1 VVVDASSLDLTAKY
15 AITNSRTLDGMWRQ
29 RARLTPDKI
38 SHVDYVPKIQQRREF
53 TWAQMLAQTARWQAA
68 LRKENLQAGDRVA
81 VMLRNCI
88 EWPLYDQAALALG
101 LVVVPLY
108 TVDRA
113 ENVAY
118 ILNDAGVKI
127 LLLETPEQWKQLGAL
142 DIKLETLQ
150 RVLMLRPDETAPGD
164 VRVMSVEAWLP
175 SGEHELQHVSADGNQ
190 LATIVYTSGTTGK
203 PKGVMLTH
211 ENILSNVKALLQ
223 CIHIYPTDDILSFL
237 PLSHMFERTVG
248 YYVPVMQGVK
258 TTYSRSVQLLADD
271 LLNEKPNILIAVPRI
286 FELIQA
292 KMNAQLQ
299 TRKSWQ
305 QKLFVQTVE
314 IGWQRFEWQQGRSG
328 WRPSFLLWPLLDHL
342 IAKPVR
348 ARFGGRLRF
357 AASGGAALSP
367 NIAKTFIALGIPILQ
382 GYGMTEC
389 SPVLAF
395 NAPADNL
402 PSSVGHMLP
411 GIEHRLGLGDE
422 LQVKGPNIMQGY
434 WNQAQATRDIFT
446 KDGWLKTGDV
456 VRVDASGHI
465 TITGRSK
472 DIIVLSNGE
481 KVPPS
486 DMEMAIM
493 RDTLFDQVMI
503 IGEGKA
509 FLSMLGVLN
518 REQWKE
524 LAAET
529 KLDPVNI
536 QAAEKQ
542 VLKRVAAQIKN
553 FPGYAQIRRG
563 VFTLEP
569 WSVENG
575 LLTPTLKIRR
585 PQVVASRAKD
595 IDSIYDSMG

>member
-1 VVVDASSLDLTAKY
+1 
-15 AITNSRTLDGMWRQ
+15 
-29 RARLTPDKI
+29 
-38 SHVDYVPKIQQRREF
+38 
-53 TWAQMLAQTARWQAA
+53 
-68 LRKENLQAGDRVA
+68 
-81 VMLRNCI
+81 
-88 EWPLYDQAALALG
+88 
-101 LVVVPLY
+101 VPLY

-118 ILNDAGVKI
+118 ILQDAGVKV
-127 LLLETPEQWKQLGAL
+127 LLLETAEQWKQLAAL
-142 DIKLETLQ
+142 DAPLPLLQ
-150 RVLMLRPDETAPGD
+150 RVVLMRPDENASTDA
-164 VRVMSVEAWLP
+164 RVMAMENWLP
-175 SGEHELQHVSADGNQ
+175 SGQHVLQHTSDDGDR

-211 ENILSNVKALLQ
+211 QNILSNVKALLS
-223 CIHIYPTDDILSFL
+223 CIDVYPTDDILSFL

-271 LLNEKPNILIAVPRI
+271 LVNERPTILIAVPRI

-292 KMNAQLQ
+292 KINAQLQ
-299 TRKSWQ
+299 TRKAWQ
-305 QKLFVQTVE
+305 QKLFALAVE
-314 IGWQRFEWQQGRSG
+314 TGWQRFEWQQGRSG
-328 WRPSFLLWPLLDHL
+328 WRPSFLLWPVLDAL
-342 IAKPVR
+342 VAKPVR

-367 NIAKTFIALGIPILQ
+367 AIAKTFIALGIPILQ

-395 NAPADNL
+395 NAPQDNL
-402 PSSVGHMLP
+402 PSSVGHILP
-411 GIEHRLGLGDE
+411 GIESRLGSDGE

-434 WNQAQATRDIFT
+434 WNHAQGTRDIFT
-446 KDGWLKTGDV
+446 QDGWLRTGDV
-456 VRVDASGHI
+456 VRIDATGHI

-493 RDTLFDQVMI
+493 RDMLFDQVMI
-503 IGEGKA
+503 IGEGKP

-518 REQWKE
+518 REQWKQ
-524 LAAET
+524 LAGEAS
-529 KLDPVNI
+529 LDANNI

-542 VLKRVAAQIKN
+542 VLKRVAAQIKS

-563 VFTLEP
+563 VFSLEP

-585 PQVVASRAKD
+585 PLVLSNSAEKISA
-595 IDSIYDSMG
+595 IYDAHV

>member
-1 VVVDASSLDLTAKY
+1 MLASAQDSLGQPSLATV
-15 AITNSRTLDGMWRQ
+15 STLDGMWRE
-29 RARLTPDKI
+29 RARLTPNQI
-38 SHVDYVPKIQQRREF
+38 SHIDFVPKSQQRREY
-53 TWAQMLAQTARWQAA
+53 TWAQMLAETARWQAA
-68 LRKENLQAGDRVA
+68 LRKENLQVGDRVA
-81 VMLRNCI
+81 IMLRNCVD
-88 EWPLYDQAALALG
+88 WVLCDQAALALG

-118 ILNDAGVKI
+118 ILNDAEVKI
-127 LLLETPEQWKQLGAL
+127 LLLETPEQWKQLAAL
-142 DIKLETLQ
+142 DIKLDSLQ
-150 RVLMLRPDETAPGD
+150 RVLMLRPDENSPAD
-164 VRVMSVEAWLP
+164 ARVVAAENWLP
-175 SGEHELQHVSADGNQ
+175 PGEHTLQHVSTDGNQ
-190 LATIVYTSGTTGK
+190 LASIVYTSGTTGK

-211 ENILSNVKALLQ
+211 ENILSNVRALLQ
-223 CIHIYPTDDILSFL
+223 CIDIYPTDDILSFL
-237 PLSHMFERTVG
+237 PLSHMFERSVG
-248 YYVPVMQGVK
+248 YYTPVMQGVK

-271 LLNEKPNILIAVPRI
+271 LINERPNILIAVPRI
-286 FELIQA
+286 FELIQS
-292 KMNAQLQ
+292 KINAQLQ
-299 TRKSWQ
+299 TRKPWQ
-305 QKLFVQTVE
+305 QKLFAYAVE
-314 IGWQRFEWQQGRSG
+314 TGWQRFEWQQGRSG
-328 WRPSFLLWPLLDHL
+328 WRPSFLCWPLLDHL

-357 AASGGAALSP
+357 AASGGAALAP

-395 NAPADNL
+395 NAPRDNL

-411 GIEHRLGLGDE
+411 GIEMRLGIGDE
-422 LQVKGPNIMQGY
+422 LQVKGPNVMQGY
-434 WNQAQATRDIFT
+434 WNHAQGTRDIFT

-503 IGEGKA
+503 IGEGKP

-518 REQWKE
+518 RGLWKKMV
-524 LAAET
+524 ADSN
-529 KLDPVNI
+529 LDATNI
-536 QAAEKQ
+536 QAAEKL
-542 VLKRVAAQIKN
+542 VLKRVAVQIKS

-563 VFTLEP
+563 VFTLEA

-595 IDSIYDSMG
+595 IDSIYDSTA

>member
-1 VVVDASSLDLTAKY
+1 MPTP
-15 AITNSRTLDGMWRQ
+15 AILLNQVTTLDGLF
-29 RARLTPDKI
+29 RARALATPDHL
-38 SHVDYVPKIQQRREF
+38 SHIDFVPKTNQRREF
-53 TWAQMLAQTARWQAA
+53 TWAQMRAQIGRWQAA
-68 LRKENLQAGDRVA
+68 LKAENLQPGDRVA
-81 VMLRNCI
+81 IMLRNCV
-88 EWPLYDQAALALG
+88 EWVCYDQAALALG

-108 TVDRA
+108 TVDRP

-118 ILNDAGVKI
+118 ILQDAGVKI
-127 LLLETPEQWKQLGAL
+127 LLLETPEQWKQLAGL
-142 DIKLETLQ
+142 DAPLVNLQ
-150 RVLMLRPDETAPGD
+150 RVLMLRPEENAPADARVTSLETWLRPGEY
-164 VRVMSVEAWLP
+164 VLP
-175 SGEHELQHVSADGNQ
+175 HVSDDANQ

-211 ENILSNVKALLQ
+211 ENILSNVKALLSR
-223 CIHIYPTDDILSFL
+223 IAIYPTDDVLSFL

-248 YYVPVMQGVK
+248 YYVPMMQGVK
-258 TTYSRSVQLLADD
+258 TTYSRSVQLLAED
-271 LLNEKPNILIAVPRI
+271 LVNERPTILIAVPRI
-286 FELIQA
+286 FELIQT
-292 KMNAQLQ
+292 KITSQLQ
-299 TRKSWQ
+299 TRKPWQ
-305 QKLFVQTVE
+305 QKLFALAVE
-314 IGWQRFEWQQGRSG
+314 TGWQRFEWQQGRSG
-328 WRPSFLLWPLLDHL
+328 WRPAFLFWPLFDAL

-367 NIAKTFIALGIPILQ
+367 NIAKTFIALGLPILQ

-395 NAPADNL
+395 NAPEDNL

-411 GIEHRLGLGDE
+411 GIESRLGTGNE

-434 WNQAQATRDIFT
+434 WNHAQATRDIFT
-446 KDGWLKTGDV
+446 KDGWLRTGDV
-456 VRVDASGHI
+456 VRIDASGHV

-486 DMEMAIM
+486 DMEMSIM
-493 RDTLFDQVMI
+493 RDALFDQVMI

-518 REQWKE
+518 REQWKKI
-524 LAAET
+524 AAEAN
-529 KLDPVNI
+529 LDESNV
-536 QAAEKQ
+536 QAAEKL
-542 VLKRVAAQIKN
+542 VLKRVAAQIKS

-563 VFTLEP
+563 VFSLEP

-595 IDSIYDSMG
+595 IASIYDSLG

>member
-1 VVVDASSLDLTAKY
+1 
-15 AITNSRTLDGMWRQ
+15 M
-29 RARLTPDKI
+29 
-38 SHVDYVPKIQQRREF
+38 
-53 TWAQMLAQTARWQAA
+53 
-68 LRKENLQAGDRVA
+68 
-81 VMLRNCI
+81 
-88 EWPLYDQAALALG
+88 
-101 LVVVPLY
+101 
-108 TVDRA
+108 
-113 ENVAY
+113 
-118 ILNDAGVKI
+118 
-127 LLLETPEQWKQLGAL
+127 
-142 DIKLETLQ
+142 
-150 RVLMLRPDETAPGD
+150 
-164 VRVMSVEAWLP
+164 
-175 SGEHELQHVSADGNQ
+175 
-190 LATIVYTSGTTGK
+190 
-203 PKGVMLTH
+203 
-211 ENILSNVKALLQ
+211 
-223 CIHIYPTDDILSFL
+223 
-237 PLSHMFERTVG
+237 
-248 YYVPVMQGVK
+248 
-258 TTYSRSVQLLADD
+258 
-271 LLNEKPNILIAVPRI
+271 LNERPTILIAVPRI

-292 KMNAQLQ
+292 KINAQLQ
-299 TRKSWQ
+299 TRKPWQ
-305 QKLFVQTVE
+305 QKLFSYAVE
-314 IGWQRFEWQQGRSG
+314 TGWRRFEWQQGRSG

-342 IAKPVR
+342 VAKPVR
-348 ARFGGRLRF
+348 ARFGGHLRF

-367 NIAKTFIALGIPILQ
+367 AIAKTFIALGIPILQ
-382 GYGMTEC
+382 GYGLTEC

-411 GIEHRLGLGDE
+411 GIEMRLGLGDE
-422 LQVKGPNIMQGY
+422 LQVKGPNVMQGY
-434 WNQAQATRDIFT
+434 WNQPQATRDIFT

-456 VRVDASGHI
+456 VRIDASGHI

-493 RDTLFDQVMI
+493 RDALFDQVMI

-518 REQWKE
+518 REQWGHW
-524 LAAET
+524 AAEA
-529 KLDPVNI
+529 KLDAANI

-542 VLKRVAAQIKN
+542 ILKRVAAQIKN

-595 IDSIYDSMG
+595 IDSIYDSLG

>member
-1 VVVDASSLDLTAKY
+1 MTAMPSNNQLETSPL
-15 AITNSRTLDGMWRQ
+15 AHVTTLDSLWRE
-29 RARLTPDKI
+29 RARLTPNQI
-38 SHVDYVPKIQQRREF
+38 SHVDYLPKTQQRREF
-53 TWAQMLAQTARWQAA
+53 TWAQMLAETARWQAA
-68 LRKENLQAGDRVA
+68 LSVEKLSVGDRVA
-81 VMLRNCI
+81 VMARNGP
-88 EWPLYDQAALALG
+88 EWVCYDQAALALG

-118 ILNDAGVKI
+118 ILQDAGVKV
-127 LLLETPEQWKQLGAL
+127 LLLETPEQWKQLAAL
-142 DIKLETLQ
+142 DAPLPLLQ
-150 RVLMLRPDETAPGD
+150 RVLIMRPDAASAD
-164 VRVMSVEAWLP
+164 ARVRAMDEWLP
-175 SGEHELQHVSADGNQ
+175 KGEHVVQSTSADGER

-211 ENILSNVKALLQ
+211 QNIMSNCKALLS
-223 CIHIYPTDDILSFL
+223 CIGVHSTDEILSFL
-237 PLSHMFERTVG
+237 PLSHMFERSVG
-248 YYVPVMQGVK
+248 YYVPVMQGVR

-271 LLNEKPNILIAVPRI
+271 LINERPTILIAVPRI

-292 KMNAQLQ
+292 KINAQLQ
-299 TRKSWQ
+299 TRKPWQ
-305 QKLFVQTVE
+305 QKLFAHAVAT
-314 IGWQRFEWQQGRSG
+314 GWQRFEWQQGRSG
-328 WRPSFLLWPLLDHL
+328 WRPTFLLWPLLDKL
-342 IAKPVR
+342 VAQPVR

-367 NIAKTFIALGIPILQ
+367 AIAKTFIALGIPILQ

-395 NAPADNL
+395 NAPQDNL
-402 PSSVGHMLP
+402 PSSVGHILP
-411 GIEHRLGLGDE
+411 GIETRLGSGDE

-434 WNQAQATRDIFT
+434 WNHAQATRDIFT
-446 KDGWLKTGDV
+446 PDGWLKTGDV
-456 VRVDASGHI
+456 VRIDASGHV

-493 RDTLFDQVMI
+493 RDQLFDQVMI
-503 IGEGKA
+503 VGEGKP
-509 FLSMLGVLN
+509 FLSMLAVLN
-518 REQWKE
+518 REQWKQ
-524 LAAET
+524 LAAEAN
-529 KLDPVNI
+529 LDAHNM

-542 VLKRVAAQIKN
+542 VLKRVAAQIKQ

-563 VFTLEP
+563 VFSLEP

-585 PQVVASRAKD
+585 PLVLSNSAEKISA
-595 IDSIYDSMG
+595 IYDAHV

>member
-1 VVVDASSLDLTAKY
+1 MDASSINLKSKQ
-15 AITNSRTLDGMWRQ
+15 AITSVSTLDGMWRE
-29 RARLTPDKI
+29 RARLTPNKI
-38 SHVDYVPKIQQRREF
+38 SHVDYLPKTQLRREF
-53 TWAQMLAQTARWQAA
+53 TWAQMLVQTARWQAA

-81 VMLRNCI
+81 IMLRNCI

-113 ENVAY
+113 ENIAY

-127 LLLETPEQWKQLGAL
+127 LILETPEQWKQLAAL
-142 DIKLETLQ
+142 DTKLETLQ
-150 RVLMLRPDETAPGD
+150 RVLMLRPDETPMAD
-164 VRVMSVEAWLP
+164 ARVVAVENWLP
-175 SGEHELQHVSADGNQ
+175 QGEHAMQHVADDGNR

-211 ENILSNVKALLQ
+211 DNILSNIKALLA
-223 CIHIYPTDDILSFL
+223 CIDIYPTDDILSFL

-271 LLNEKPNILIAVPRI
+271 LLNERPNILIAVPRI
-286 FELIQA
+286 FELIQT
-292 KMNAQLQ
+292 KINAQLQ
-299 TRKSWQ
+299 TRKPWQ
-305 QKLFVQTVE
+305 QKLFAFAVE
-314 IGWQRFEWQQGRSG
+314 TGWKRFEWQQGRSG
-328 WRPSFLLWPLLDHL
+328 WHPSFLLWPVLDHL
-342 IAKPVR
+342 VAKPVR

-367 NIAKTFIALGIPILQ
+367 SIAKTFIALGIPILQ

-434 WNQAQATRDIFT
+434 WNQTQATRDIFT

-486 DMEMAIM
+486 DMEMSIM

-518 REQWKE
+518 REQWKH
-524 LAAET
+524 LATEA
-529 KLDPVNI
+529 KLDAENI
-536 QAAEKQ
+536 QAAEKII
-542 VLKRVAAQIKN
+542 LKRVAAQIKN

-563 VFTLEP
+563 MFTLEP

-585 PQVVASRAKD
+585 PQVVASRAKE
-595 IDSIYDSMG
+595 IHSIYESLH

>member
-1 VVVDASSLDLTAKY
+1 MAAASPEKITDVSLMSDIA
-15 AITNSRTLDGMWRQ
+15 TLDGLWRE
-29 RARLTPDKI
+29 RARRTPDQI
-38 SHVDYVPKIQQRREF
+38 SHVDYPPKTQQRREF
-53 TWAQMLAQTARWQAA
+53 TWAQMLAETARWQAA
-68 LRKENLQAGDRVA
+68 LQNENLQVGDRVA
-81 VMLRNCI
+81 VMARNGP
-88 EWPLYDQAALALG
+88 EWVWYDQAALSLG

-108 TVDRA
+108 TVDRP

-118 ILNDAGVKI
+118 ILEDAGVKI
-127 LLLETPEQWKQLGAL
+127 LLLETAEQWKQLAAL
-142 DIKLETLQ
+142 ENTLASVQ
-150 RVLMLRPDETAPGD
+150 RIVLLRADEKAPTD
-164 VRVMSVEAWLP
+164 VRAVLVENWLP
-175 SGEHELQHVSADGNQ
+175 QGTTVLQQGSADGNR

-211 ENILSNVKALLQ
+211 QNILSNARAVTA
-223 CIHIYPTDDILSFL
+223 CIDVFPTDDILSFL

-271 LLNEKPNILIAVPRI
+271 LVNERPTILIAVPRI

-292 KMNAQLQ
+292 KINSQLHS
-299 TRKSWQ
+299 RKPWQ
-305 QKLFVQTVE
+305 QKLFAFAVKT
-314 IGWQRFEWQQGRSG
+314 GWQRFEWQQRRGR
-328 WRPSFLLWPLLDHL
+328 WRASFLLWPLLDRL
-342 IAKPVR
+342 IARPVR

-367 NIAKTFIALGIPILQ
+367 AIAKTFIALGIPILQ

-402 PSSVGHMLP
+402 PSSVGHILP
-411 GIEHRLGLGDE
+411 GIQSRLGPGDE
-422 LQVKGPNIMQGY
+422 LQVKGPNVMQGY
-434 WNQAQATRDIFT
+434 WKHEQATRDIFT
-446 KDGWLKTGDV
+446 ADGWLRTGDV
-456 VRVDASGHI
+456 VRIDTSGHV
-465 TITGRSK
+465 TITGRLK

-481 KVPPS
+481 KVPPG

-493 RDTLFDQVMI
+493 RDSLFDQVMI
-503 IGEGKA
+503 IGEGKP

-518 REQWKE
+518 REQWNRMAGETNLDKE
-524 LAAET
+524 
-529 KLDPVNI
+529 NI
-536 QAAEKQ
+536 QNAEKQ
-542 VLKRVAAQIKN
+542 ILKRVAVQIRN

-585 PQVVASRAKD
+585 PQVVASRAKA
-595 IDSIYDSMG
+595 IDSIYAVHS